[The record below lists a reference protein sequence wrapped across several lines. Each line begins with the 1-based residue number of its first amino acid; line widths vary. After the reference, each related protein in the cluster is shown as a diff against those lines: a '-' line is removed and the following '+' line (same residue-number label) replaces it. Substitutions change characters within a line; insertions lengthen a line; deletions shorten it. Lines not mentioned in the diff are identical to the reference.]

1 MFSKVLI
8 ANRGVIACR
17 IIRTLKKMGVQS
29 VAVYTEADATSAHVR
44 YADEAI
50 YIGGPEAANAYLDGD
65 KIIEAAKAGGAEAI
79 HPGYGF
85 LSENAGFAEACA
97 AAGIEF
103 IGPTPDT
110 IRLFGRKHTARE
122 LAQAAGAPL
131 MPGSG
136 LLENADQ
143 AAQEAENLG
152 YPVMLKATAGG
163 GGIGMRVCED
173 RDDLLSAFDTVQRQ
187 GQGSFGDGGV
197 FLERY
202 VRHARHVEV
211 QIFGDGGGN
220 VVVLGDRD
228 CSLQRRNQKVIEETP
243 APNLPT
249 HIRDLLWRS
258 AGDIAAAAC
267 YRSAG
272 TVEFLYDVDRETAYF
287 LEVNTRLQVEHAVTE
302 EVTGVDLV
310 DWMVRGAS
318 GDFSVMEK
326 DVPARGAAIQARVY
340 AEDPSND
347 YMPSAGLVTDIS
359 GPKSTRFETYLEP
372 GVKVSAHYDPML
384 GKIVASG
391 PDRASALEALETA
404 LTETTISG
412 LTTNLEWLKEVVSL
426 SEVVE
431 GKATT
436 RTLEKVAFQPQAM
449 RILSGGPSTT
459 VQDAK
464 GRLGYWHVGVPPS
477 GAMDFLSLRL
487 ANRLLGN
494 SEDAAGLEFTAMG
507 PAIRFECASWICLGG
522 ADFAAELNGKLIRT
536 YQAIKVTAGD
546 ELVCGRVNGA
556 GLRGYLAVAGG
567 IAVPEFMGSR
577 ATFTLGEFG
586 GHAGRAL
593 AAGDLLPIKACDRLE
608 KTDEC
613 RFTNLPSLEKE
624 WIIRVTLGPH
634 SSPDFFT
641 DEDVD
646 MLLAANWKVHFN
658 SSRTGVRLVGP
669 KPDWARKDG
678 GEAGLHPS
686 NIHDNAYA
694 IGAVDFTGDMPILLG
709 PDGPSL
715 GGFVCPFVTIT
726 ADLWK
731 LGQLAPGDRVSFQL
745 VDDRSAREA
754 LFSQENCISNGSET
768 VWSSVAVAA
777 QDQDAIL
784 HRLEESGERP
794 AVTYRRQGD
803 ANLLVEYGPI
813 VLDLELRARIHA
825 LMLAIEERIDGL
837 IEVTPGVRSL
847 QIHFDPLTVNRE
859 TLIDKLVEIEETLGD
874 LSDFEATSRVVHLPL
889 SWEDPHVQQTIDKY
903 MRSVRDDAPWCPDNI
918 EFIRRVNGLE
928 SREDVYR
935 TVFDADYLVIGLG
948 DVYLGAP
955 LATPMDPRH
964 RLVTTKYNPAR
975 TWTPPNVV
983 GIGGA
988 YLCIYGMEGPG
999 GYQLFGRTVQ
1009 VWNSWSATGSF
1020 EAGCPW
1026 LLRFFDRIKFYEV
1039 SAEELAEWRR
1049 EFPLGRRDVKI
1060 EEDVFRMQDYRAF
1073 LEREAGS
1080 IAEFRTRREAAF
1092 ARERDDWEAAG
1103 EFSRVAEM
1111 EEALETEAAPAAL
1124 ELPENAMAIETP
1136 LSGVVW
1142 KIHVEEGVQVTK
1154 GHVLA
1159 SVEAMKMEQAIASPC
1174 NGVVIGIYAAEGSE
1188 VTLGST
1194 ILAVKEE
1201 D

>member
-17 IIRTLKKMGVQS
+17 IIRTLKKMGIQS
-29 VAVYTEADATSAHVR
+29 VVVYTEADATSAHVR

-50 YIGGPEAANAYLDGD
+50 YIGGPEASNAYLDGD
-65 KIIEAAKAGGAEAI
+65 KIIASAKASGAEAI

-85 LSENAGFAEACA
+85 LSENAGFAEACGE
-97 AAGIEF
+97 AGIEF
-103 IGPTPDT
+103 IGPTPET

-122 LAQAAGAPL
+122 IAQSAGAPL

-136 LLENADQ
+136 LLENADH
-143 AAQEAENLG
+143 ACWEAQELG

-173 RDDLLSAFDTVQRQ
+173 CEALLSAFDTVQRQ

-211 QIFGDGGGN
+211 QIFGDGAGN

-243 APNLPT
+243 APNLPDN
-249 HIRDLLWRS
+249 IRKLLWQS
-258 AGDIAAAAC
+258 AADIAVAAR

-272 TVEFLYDVDRETAYF
+272 TVEFLYDVDRQAAYF

-310 DWMVRGAS
+310 DWMVRGAA
-318 GDFSVMEK
+318 GDFSFLETRVS
-326 DVPARGAAIQARVY
+326 ARGASIQARIY

-347 YMPSAGLVTDIS
+347 YMPSAGLVTDLT
-359 GPKSTRFETYLEP
+359 GPKTARFETFLEP

-391 PDRASALEALETA
+391 PDRATALKALEKALSETK
-404 LTETTISG
+404 ICG
-412 LTTNLEWLKEVVSL
+412 LTTNIEWLKEVISL
-426 SEVVE
+426 AEVTQ
-431 GKATT
+431 GRATT
-436 RTLEKVAFQPQAM
+436 RTLETVSFRPQAM

-459 VQDAK
+459 VQDSA

-477 GAMDFLSLRL
+477 GAMDALALRL
-487 ANRLLGN
+487 ANNLLGN

-507 PAIRFECASWICLGG
+507 PAIRFECSSWICLGG
-522 ADFAAELNGKLIRT
+522 ADFAAELNGKPVRT
-536 YQAIKVTAGD
+536 YQIRKVNTGD
-546 ELVCGRVNGA
+546 ELTCGRVTGA
-556 GLRGYLAVAGG
+556 GFRGYLAVAGG
-567 IAVPEFMGSR
+567 IDVPDFMGSR

-593 AAGDLLPIKACDRLE
+593 AAGDLLPINACEALKSAHQRLLAE
-608 KTDEC
+608 LPALETDW
-613 RFTNLPSLEKE
+613 T
-624 WIIRVTLGPH
+624 IRVTLGPH

-641 DEDVD
+641 DDDVE

-658 SSRTGVRLVGP
+658 SSRTGVRLIGP

-715 GGFVCPFVTIT
+715 GGFVCPFVTIS

-731 LGQLAPGDRVSFQL
+731 LGQLAPGDSVIFQL
-745 VDDRSAREA
+745 VDDASARSALRRQEKYISTGRE
-754 LFSQENCISNGSET
+754 T
-768 VWSSVAVAA
+768 DWSSVTTFPE
-777 QDQDAIL
+777 DQDAIL
-784 HRLEESGERP
+784 YRLEETDKRP
-794 AVTYRRQGD
+794 TVTYRRQGD

-825 LMLAIEERIDGL
+825 LMMALEGQVSELID
-837 IEVTPGVRSL
+837 VTPGVRSL
-847 QIHFDPLTVNRE
+847 QIHFDPRLVDRE
-859 TLIDKLVEIEETLGD
+859 SLIEKLVALEETLGD
-874 LSDFEATSRVVHLPL
+874 LSDFEARSRVVHLPL

-903 MRSVRDDAPWCPDNI
+903 IRSVRDDAPWCPDNI

-928 SREDVYR
+928 SREDVFR

-1009 VWNSWSATGSF
+1009 VWNARGATGSF
-1020 EAGCPW
+1020 EEGCPW

-1049 EFPLGRRDVKI
+1049 EFPLGRRNVKI
-1060 EEDVFRMQDYRAF
+1060 EEGLFRMQDYRAF
-1073 LEREAGS
+1073 LEREGDS
-1080 IAEFRTRREAAF
+1080 IEDFRRRREAAF
-1092 ARERDDWEAAG
+1092 TEERDAWEAAG
-1103 EFSRVAEM
+1103 EFSKVAEM
-1111 EEALETEAAPAAL
+1111 EKALEAESAPVAI
-1124 ELPENAMAIETP
+1124 ELPENALAIETP
-1136 LSGVVW
+1136 LSGVIW
-1142 KIHVEEGVQVTK
+1142 KIHVEEGVVVKK
-1154 GHVLA
+1154 GEVVA
-1159 SVEAMKMEQAIASPC
+1159 SVEAMKMEQAIFSPC
-1174 NGVVIGIYAAEGSE
+1174 DGKVCGVYALEGSE

-1194 ILAVKEE
+1194 ILAVLEE
-1201 D
+1201 